1 MLDASGRQRIAEI
14 ESLVAEVERLD
25 DPGARAGARA
35 IVAAILD
42 LHRAAL
48 ERIVEGAAAAAG
60 TGLLDRL
67 SRDELVAAVLVLH
80 GLHPVGVET
89 RVRQAAARLRA
100 RGSDVEVAAVAG
112 GVARLTLGPAGRPG
126 VAGEQRVEVERAI
139 LEAVPDLETLE
150 IENVERA
157 QCDFCP
163 TALDAAHD
171 HLVDPA
177 RRQLRCACPVCGV
190 LRSGPAGSPWQRVR
204 PRCQLLADFQLSD
217 GRWDSLQVPIGLAF
231 FVRSSAA
238 GRVLAFYPGPA
249 GVIESRL
256 PLAGWQAL
264 VAENPELA
272 DLAPDVEALLVHRV
286 GGAREH
292 YRVSIDECYRLA
304 GVIRRH
310 WRGFTGGAAVW
321 AEVRRFFADL
331 RRPHA
336 HA

>member
-1 MLDASGRQRIAEI
+1 MPDVSID
-14 ESLVAEVERLD
+14 SLVAEVERLD
-25 DPGARAGARA
+25 DPVARARVRA
-35 IVAAILD
+35 IVAAILE

-48 ERIVEGAAAAAG
+48 VRIVEGAAAAGAG
-60 TGLLDRL
+60 AGLLDRL

-80 GLHPVGVET
+80 GLHPVGLEA
-89 RVRQAAARLRA
+89 RVREAAERLRA
-100 RGSDVEVAAVAG
+100 RGSDVEVATVAG
-112 GVARLTLGPAGRPG
+112 GVARLTLGPRGRRG
-126 VAGEQRVEVERAI
+126 VGASGEQRAEVERAI
-139 LEAVPDLETLE
+139 LEAAPDLETIE
-150 IENVERA
+150 IETVELV

-190 LRSGPAGSPWQRVR
+190 LRAGPAGSRWQRVR
-204 PRCQLLADFQLSD
+204 PRCQLLAGFQLSD

-249 GVIESRL
+249 GVTESRL
-256 PLAGWQAL
+256 PLEGWQAL

-304 GVIRRH
+304 GVIRQH
-310 WRGFTGGAAVW
+310 WRGLTGGAAVW
-321 AEVRRFFADL
+321 AELRRFFADL